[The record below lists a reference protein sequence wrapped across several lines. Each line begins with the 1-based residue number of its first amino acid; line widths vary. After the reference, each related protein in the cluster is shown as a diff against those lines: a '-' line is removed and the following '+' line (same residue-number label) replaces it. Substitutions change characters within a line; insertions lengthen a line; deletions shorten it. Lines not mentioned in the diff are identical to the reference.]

1 MASRRGTD
9 HKRRKAERNSLKK
22 SGGFGRRKK
31 KKKDWREG
39 RPENQP
45 SMNNMMVLGRQRVH
59 GNKGEMMGKDGTF
72 CNDGL
77 FRWTKEKLNTQIP
90 ATSW

>member
-9 HKRRKAERNSLKK
+9 HKRRKAERNLLKK

-31 KKKDWREG
+31 KKEWREG
-39 RPENQP
+39 RPGNQP

-59 GNKGEMMGKDGTF
+59 GNKGGMMGKDGTF

>member
-1 MASRRGTD
+1 MAQTTSEGRQRGI
-9 HKRRKAERNSLKK
+9 RLRKVEDLAGEKK
-22 SGGFGRRKK
+22 E
-31 KKKDWREG
+31 WREG

-45 SMNNMMVLGRQRVH
+45 SMNNIMVLGRQRVH